1 MQYEFV
7 NEFDAVFMLT
17 WSDWAT
23 EQRSNRYHFATRFAQ
38 KMPVFFFQH
47 IKNNKNKKI
56 TVELSECRQVEIIQM
71 PHELSKSVIDD
82 IKKFIYIRGIKKP
95 LIWIYDPLYYI
106 SLLDS
111 LPTGYRVFH
120 ATEDYFTDTK
130 HWDGSIQVIRRS
142 LKDLLGK
149 VDLLVAC
156 SNGVAA
162 SYVANGNYHGQL
174 LVSKNGCDAEFYID
188 LMQSTS
194 YEGGNKPIAIYQGGI
209 NSRIDFEL
217 LKSLI
222 KRMPDWEFHFCGKTI
237 DDGGWKSIL
246 NLPNVR
252 YFGVLNADEVAKLMI
267 ASTAGIIPFK
277 QDPWIKTSLPLKAYE
292 YVACG
297 LPVVT
302 VPIDELEKNN
312 KIFST
317 AATLDEF
324 EKKLH
329 ETIETRID
337 IDLLESRKISAL
349 DNAYS
354 KAFELVTSDL
364 LAEKKKRVNEF
375 KSMNVALIYDFKT
388 CSEEES
394 MKEHVLSF
402 IRFSRHSISLICA
415 TKKNDDF
422 TSLNE
427 AKFDLSL
434 FDVVIIDYSASD
446 ITVISKKM
454 IDSLEKFNGLK
465 ILLLRNVE
473 ACIERLRSS
482 MENLRISMVY
492 SSCTDLELEKDF
504 PSFRFPATDFLFIPD
519 PYIANLTK
527 NKLNSLGIDKR
538 RSIFIYSK
546 DDLDCSIT
554 RKFKELLGSSD
565 FTFNSKLQASARVAF
580 FLPEDNNSPTSALNF
595 SEDFDSVILKNPNIY
610 HAIKSFTPL
619 ILIEGDAL
627 TSVFS
632 SDQYILLK
640 NNFSNILE
648 VLQKIN
654 NDDYLSQIAVAAY
667 ECNIVTRK
675 YSSTSFIKAI
685 DFEISSRMMYKISKG
700 FAGTGLDYFFNGMHQ
715 NFGDNSKKII
725 ETHSH
730 IIQSNFKLYK
740 IFKNKITK
748 LKFIIIKNI
757 FKLIHVPLARQFIF
771 KLISFLPKNF
781 LDLIIKFYLKNK
793 NNYLTK

>member
-1 MQYEFV
+1 MSL
-7 NEFDAVFMLT
+7 NHEFDAVLMLT
-17 WSDWAT
+17 WSDWTT
-23 EQRSNRYHFATRFAQ
+23 EQRSNRYHFATRFA
-38 KMPVFFFQH
+38 KKLPVFFFQH
-47 IKNNKNKKI
+47 DKNTNKEI
-56 TVELSECRQVEIIQM
+56 TVEVSECRRVEIIQL
-71 PHELSKSVIDD
+71 PHELSKSDVDD
-82 IKKFIYIRGIKKP
+82 IKKFLYFRGIKKP

-106 SLLDS
+106 FLLDS
-111 LPTGYRVFH
+111 LSSGYRVFH

-156 SNGVAA
+156 SDGVAA

-194 YEGGNKPIAIYQGGI
+194 HESGNKPIAIYQGGI
-209 NSRIDFEL
+209 NTRIDFEL

-222 KRMPDWEFHFCGKTI
+222 KRMPGWEFHFCGNTI
-237 DDGGWKSIL
+237 DDGSWKSIL
-246 NLPNVR
+246 NLPNVK

-329 ETIETRID
+329 ETIEARIN

-349 DNAYS
+349 DNSYS
-354 KAFELVTSDL
+354 KTFERVTSDL
-364 LAEKKKRVNEF
+364 LAEKKKRVGEF
-375 KSMNVALIYDFKT
+375 KSMNVALVYDFKA
-388 CSEEES
+388 CSEEKS

-402 IRFSRHSISLICA
+402 MRFSKHSISLICA
-415 TKKNDDF
+415 TKENDDF
-422 TSLNE
+422 ISSNE
-427 AKFDLSL
+427 AEFDLSL

-446 ITVISKKM
+446 ITVISQKM

-473 ACIERLRSS
+473 ACIESLRSS
-482 MENLRISMVY
+482 MENLKISMVY
-492 SSCTDLELEKDF
+492 SNYTDLELEKDF

-519 PYIANLTK
+519 SYIPNLTK
-527 NKLNSLGIDKR
+527 NKLNSLRIDKC
-538 RSIFIYSK
+538 RSIFIYSE

-565 FTFNSKLQASARVAF
+565 FIFDSKLQASARVAF
-580 FLPEDNNSPTSALNF
+580 VLSGDNNSPTSALNF
-595 SEDFDSVILKNPNIY
+595 SGDFDSVILKNPNIY

-619 ILIEGDAL
+619 IFIEGDAL

-640 NNFSNILE
+640 NNFSNIHE

-667 ECNIVTRK
+667 ECNLVTRK
-675 YSSTSFIKAI
+675 YSNPSFIKAI
-685 DFEISSRMMYKISKG
+685 DFEISSRMIHKISQG
-700 FAGTGLDYFFNGMHQ
+700 VADTGLDYFFNRMHQ
-715 NFGDNSKKII
+715 NFSDKSKNNI

-730 IIQSNFKLYK
+730 TIQSNFKLHQ
-740 IFKNKITK
+740 IFKNKIIK
-748 LKFIIIKNI
+748 LKVMIIKNT
-757 FKLIHVPLARQFIF
+757 FKLVHIPLARQFIF
-771 KLISFLPKNF
+771 KLISFLPKKF

-793 NNYLTK
+793 NNY